1 MKESFLILL
10 GTEQTVKTHQNIF
23 SSISH
28 LGKKLEML
36 QQIILPSLVTKL
48 KVSLLLMLAKTI
60 IFRC

>member
-28 LGKKLEML
+28 LGKKLL
-36 QQIILPSLVTKL
+36 QQIVLPSLVTKL